1 MKSTL
6 RVGMSHVHRFTVT
19 DAKTVPALYPEAD
32 EFRAMPA
39 VFATGF
45 MVGLFE
51 WACIE
56 LLKPHLDPGEG
67 SLGVA
72 VNFSHLAATPPGLAI
87 AVTATCTKIE
97 GRNLEFQVSGHDG
110 LDLIG
115 EGTHRR
121 AVVAWEKFTPRVADK
136 LGRAKAAG
144 LIL

>member
-1 MKSTL
+1 MRPSL
-6 RVGMSHVHRFTVT
+6 IVGLSHVHRFTVT
-19 DAKTVPALYPEAD
+19 GAKTVPALYPEAE
-32 EFRAMPA
+32 EFRSMPA

-67 SLGVA
+67 SLGTA
-72 VNFSHLAATPPGLAI
+72 VDFSHVAATPPGLTI
-87 AVTATCTKIE
+87 AVTATCNKIE
-97 GRNLEFQVSGHDG
+97 GRSVEFRVSGHDG
-110 LDLIG
+110 LDMIG

-121 AVVAWEKFTPRVADK
+121 AIVAWDRFTPRVADK